1 MHFSETSASTV
12 LWPDF
17 RLGLGL
23 GYVEIYI
30 FLESIE
36 SVNHSALVDRCD
48 QYLINGI
55 NAGLHV
61 SVIFFRFEFDIY
73 ALCVKTKNSCV
84 SLNQSKALIV

>member
-1 MHFSETSASTV
+1 MLHNMHFSETSASTV

-36 SVNHSALVDRCD
+36 SVNHSTLVDRCD

-61 SVIFFRFEFDIY
+61 SVFFF
-73 ALCVKTKNSCV
+73 
-84 SLNQSKALIV
+84 LI